1 MVIAPRRNLAVFFLT
16 AIVSVLLLMWGSSCL
31 AAGPAPVV
39 TGSQKKI
46 NLEVGKSVIVRAS
59 KPVTRVSLAAP
70 NIADYVLLS
79 PTQVYLTGKASGVTN
94 LTLWQD
100 QEKILAVYDI
110 EVSPDVSSL
119 KGKLHQVLPEEKDIR
134 VFTSHDA
141 LTLAGTVSNTVS
153 LAQAVAL
160 AEAYTGKD
168 KKLINLLQVAGTHQV
183 MLEVRVAEMARSI
196 SKRLTINFV
205 AASGGSIG
213 TSLLG
218 NLATVRTFTG
228 GPKTGQLELD
238 FSQAINALFHIAGGG
253 VSWTTFVDALK
264 DEGLTKVLAEPT
276 LITLSGQTA
285 SFLAGGEFPVPVPQ
299 GLGTVAIDYKSF
311 GVGLSFTPTVL
322 SDKKINL
329 KVNPE
334 VSELDFSTAINVA
347 GTAVPGLTTRRV
359 STVIEL
365 GDGQSFAIAGL
376 LQDSIRESIRKFPYL
391 GDIPILGPLFRSS
404 SFQRNETEL
413 IVIVTPHLVK
423 PLDMATQ
430 KLPTDNFVAPD
441 DTEFY
446 LLGLTQGRS
455 GTRAPAPYSSSARS
469 GLEGE
474 FGHALPQ

>member
-1 MVIAPRRNLAVFFLT
+1 MVKTPGKSLVVFFLT
-16 AIVSVLLLMWGSSCL
+16 TIVSILLLIEVSTCM
-31 AAGPAPVV
+31 AAGPAQVV
-39 TGSQKKI
+39 TGSQRKI

-59 KPVTRVSLAAP
+59 RPVTRVSLADP
-70 NIADYVLLS
+70 NVADYVLLS
-79 PTQVYLTGKASGVTN
+79 PTQVYLTGKGSGVTN

-100 QEKILAVYDI
+100 QEKVLAVYDI
-110 EVSPDVSSL
+110 EVAPDVSSI
-119 KGKLHQVLPEEKDIR
+119 KAKFHQILPEEKDIR
-134 VFTSHDA
+134 VHTSHDA
-141 LTLAGTVSNTVS
+141 LTLAGTVTSTVS

-168 KKLINLLQVAGTHQV
+168 KRLINLLQVAGTHQV
-183 MLEVRVAEMARSI
+183 MLEVRVAEMSRSI
-196 SKRLTINFV
+196 SRSLTINFNAV
-205 AASGGSIG
+205 SGGSFG
-213 TSLLG
+213 TSVLG
-218 NLATVRTFTG
+218 NLADNNG
-228 GPKTGQLELD
+228 LAA
-238 FSQAINALFHIAGGG
+238 SQAINAIFRIATGPIT
-253 VSWTTFVDALK
+253 WTTFIDALK

-334 VSELDFSTAINVA
+334 VSQLDFTTAINVS
-347 GTAVPGLTTRRV
+347 GVSVPGLTTRRV

-365 GDGQSFAIAGL
+365 ADGQSFAIAGL
-376 LQDSIRESIRKFPYL
+376 LQDNVRESIRKFPLL
-391 GDIPILGPLFRSS
+391 GDVPVLGPLFRSS

-413 IVIVTPHLVK
+413 IVIVTVHLVK
-423 PLDMATQ
+423 PLDVARQ
-430 KLPTDNFVAPD
+430 KLPIDGFIPPN

-455 GTRAPAPYSSSARS
+455 GAGAPAPYSSSGRR